1 MTTSIRLEPAFEKRL
16 DHRAAVTGRMK
27 ALYLPELVARGLDD
41 LQDYFLADATMARVR
56 SGQEQ
61 VFSWDQVERRLGLA
75 WRIELTATE
84 TKQLAK
90 LDKGEAKRTTMF
102 LRQRL
107 AQLRLPRSPPAQCRW
122 APVRLAIG

>member
-75 WRIELTATE
+75 WLGGLNLQRRRPSNSPNW
-84 TKQLAK
+84 TKVKPSAPRCFCANAWHSCGCHGHPQRSA
-90 LDKGEAKRTTMF
+90 GG
-102 LRQRL
+102 RQ
-107 AQLRLPRSPPAQCRW
+107 S
-122 APVRLAIG
+122 G